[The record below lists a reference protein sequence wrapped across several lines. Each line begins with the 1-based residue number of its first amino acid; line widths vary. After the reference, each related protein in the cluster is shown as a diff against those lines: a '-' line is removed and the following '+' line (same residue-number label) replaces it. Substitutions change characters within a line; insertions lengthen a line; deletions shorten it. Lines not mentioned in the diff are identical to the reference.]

1 MVIYARGERLF
12 LKEKCTFLKKK
23 AEKARALDKVAP
35 IWIFGIYPLLI
46 VRCFLWLIG
55 LAWRLAD

>member
-1 MVIYARGERLF
+1 
-12 LKEKCTFLKKK
+12 LKEKCTFFKKK

-46 VRCFLWLIG
+46 VGYFMWLIG